1 MAVVKIMVAALLFAS
16 LTWAA
21 SVGIKIIPIKYVRTE
36 GVFQY
41 LSKEEIKAALRPLVM
56 TGFFDADMQAIHQAV
71 SELTWVDTV
80 TVKRVWP
87 DAIDIKIRE
96 KKPYVRWGLQ
106 SLISTRGEIITP
118 KNIEPFN
125 NLPILQGPEQQ
136 QVKTL
141 EIMKGVN
148 TALADQSM
156 KMAEFTI
163 NDRWAWKIKL
173 TTGLEIL
180 LGRNEQLKKLQRFLK
195 TLDVLGQ
202 EQVEKIAIVDLRY
215 PNGYA
220 VSWKPGTEE
229 IDWSHRFHTDATL
242 LTPRDGG
249 NAARLPGAVAASIL
263 GGRKNNG

>member
-1 MAVVKIMVAALLFAS
+1 MAVGKVTITVSLFAG
-16 LTWAA
+16 LIWMAI
-21 SVGIKIIPIKYVRTE
+21 VGVKSIPVKYVRTE

-41 LSKEEIKAALRPLVM
+41 LSKDEIKAALQPLVI

-96 KKPYVRWGLQ
+96 KKPYVRWGEQQLV
-106 SLISTRGEIITP
+106 SARGDIITP
-118 KNIEPFN
+118 KHIDAFKY
-125 NLPILQGPEQQ
+125 LPILQGPEQQ
-136 QVKTL
+136 QLKTL

-229 IDWSHRFHTDATL
+229 IDWKKIANPQHEI
-242 LTPRDGG
+242 DG
-249 NAARLPGAVAASIL
+249 
-263 GGRKNNG
+263 

>member
-1 MAVVKIMVAALLFAS
+1 MARIIMTVLVLAS
-16 LTWAA
+16 LGWIANY
-21 SVGIKIIPIKYVRTE
+21 GIKKIPIKYVRTE

-41 LSKEEIKAALRPLVM
+41 LSKDEIKSALKPLVR
-56 TGFFDADMQAIHQAV
+56 TGFFDADMQAIHQV
-71 SELTWVDTV
+71 VTELTWVDTV

-87 DAIDIKIRE
+87 DAIDIKVRE
-96 KKPYVRWGLQ
+96 KKPYVRWGQNRLV
-106 SLISTRGEIITP
+106 SAKGEIITP
-118 KNIEPFN
+118 KNMDAFMT
-125 NLPILQGPEQQ
+125 LPLLQGPELQQ
-136 QVKTL
+136 IKTL

-163 NDRWAWKIKL
+163 NDRWSWKIKL

-195 TLDVLGQ
+195 TLEVLGQ
-202 EQVEKIAIVDLRY
+202 EQVDRIAIVDLRY

-229 IDWSHRFHTDATL
+229 IDWKKIANPQREI
-242 LTPRDGG
+242 DG
-249 NAARLPGAVAASIL
+249 
-263 GGRKNNG
+263 

>member
-1 MAVVKIMVAALLFAS
+1 MTAAVRITVTVLLLAGLGYMAVF
-16 LTWAA
+16 
-21 SVGIKIIPIKYVRTE
+21 GIKSIPIKYVRTE

-41 LSKEEIKAALRPLVM
+41 LSKDEIKTALQPLVM

-71 SELTWVDTV
+71 AKLTWVDAV
-80 TVKRVWP
+80 SVKRVWP
-87 DAIDIKIRE
+87 DAIDVKIRE
-96 KKPYVRWGLQ
+96 KKPYVRWGQQ
-106 SLISTRGEIITP
+106 SLVSARGEIITP
-118 KNIEPFN
+118 KNIEQFT

-136 QVKTL
+136 QLKTL

-195 TLDVLGQ
+195 TLEVLGP
-202 EQVEKIAIVDLRY
+202 EQVDKIAIVDLRY

-229 IDWSHRFHTDATL
+229 IDWKKIANPQHETD
-242 LTPRDGG
+242 G
-249 NAARLPGAVAASIL
+249 
-263 GGRKNNG
+263 

>member
-1 MAVVKIMVAALLFAS
+1 MKAVAKTLMSVLLIAGLVLLAGFGVKR
-16 LTWAA
+16 
-21 SVGIKIIPIKYVRTE
+21 IPIKYVRTE

-41 LSKEEIKAALRPLVM
+41 LSKDEIKTALQPLVT

-71 SELTWVDTV
+71 SQLTWVDTV

-96 KKPYVRWGLQ
+96 KKPYVRWGQQ
-106 SLISTRGEIITP
+106 SLVTARGDIITP
-118 KNIEPFN
+118 KNIDQFKT
-125 NLPILQGPEQQ
+125 LPILQGPELQ

-156 KMAEFTI
+156 RMAEFTI

-195 TLDVLGQ
+195 TLEVLGQ

-229 IDWSHRFHTDATL
+229 IDWKKIANPQHEI
-242 LTPRDGG
+242 DG
-249 NAARLPGAVAASIL
+249 
-263 GGRKNNG
+263 

>member
-1 MAVVKIMVAALLFAS
+1 MTATKTMITVLLMTGLIWIAGLGVKS
-16 LTWAA
+16 
-21 SVGIKIIPIKYVRTE
+21 IPIKYVRSE

-41 LSKEEIKAALRPLVM
+41 LGKDEIKTALQPLVM
-56 TGFFDADMQAIHQAV
+56 TGFFDADMQAIHRAV
-71 SELTWVDTV
+71 SDLVWVDSV

-96 KKPYVRWGLQ
+96 KKPYVRWGEH
-106 SLISTRGEIITP
+106 SLISARGEIITP
-118 KNIEPFN
+118 KNIDQFKN
-125 NLPILQGPEQQ
+125 MPILQGPEQQ
-136 QVKTL
+136 QAKTL

-202 EQVEKIAIVDLRY
+202 EQVERIAIVDLRY

-220 VSWKPGTEE
+220 VSWKPGAEE
-229 IDWSHRFHTDATL
+229 IDWKKIADR
-242 LTPRDGG
+242 RREIDG
-249 NAARLPGAVAASIL
+249 
-263 GGRKNNG
+263 

>member
-1 MAVVKIMVAALLFAS
+1 MKAVVKAMITVLLLAGLAWMAGFG
-16 LTWAA
+16 
-21 SVGIKIIPIKYVRTE
+21 VKRIPIKYVRTE

-41 LSKEEIKAALRPLVM
+41 LSKDEIKTALQPLVM
-56 TGFFDADMQAIHQAV
+56 SSFFDADMQAIHQAV
-71 SELTWVDTV
+71 SELAWVDTV
-80 TVKRVWP
+80 SVKRVWP
-87 DAIDIKIRE
+87 DAIDIKIHE
-96 KKPYVRWGLQ
+96 KKPYVRWGQ
-106 SLISTRGEIITP
+106 HSLVTARGEIITP
-118 KNIEPFN
+118 KNIDQFKH
-125 NLPILQGPEQQ
+125 LPILQGPDQQ
-136 QVKTL
+136 QLKTL

-195 TLDVLGQ
+195 TLEVLEQ

-229 IDWSHRFHTDATL
+229 IDWKKIADPQHEI
-242 LTPRDGG
+242 DG
-249 NAARLPGAVAASIL
+249 
-263 GGRKNNG
+263 

>member
-1 MAVVKIMVAALLFAS
+1 VKAAIKGTSTLLLLIGLVWSAVS
-16 LTWAA
+16 
-21 SVGIKIIPIKYVRTE
+21 GIKRIPIKYVRTE

-41 LSKEEIKAALRPLVM
+41 LSKEEIRTALEPLVT

-71 SELTWVDTV
+71 SQLTWVDTV

-96 KKPYVRWGLQ
+96 KKPYVRWGQQ
-106 SLISTRGEIITP
+106 SLVSTRGEIITP
-118 KNIEPFN
+118 KNIDAFKY
-125 NLPILQGPEQQ
+125 LPILQGPEQQ
-136 QVKTL
+136 QLKTL

-163 NDRWAWKIKL
+163 NDRWSWKIKL

-229 IDWSHRFHTDATL
+229 TDWKKIANPQREV
-242 LTPRDGG
+242 DG
-249 NAARLPGAVAASIL
+249 
-263 GGRKNNG
+263 

>member
-1 MAVVKIMVAALLFAS
+1 MTVAKGMITVLLLAGLVWIVGF
-16 LTWAA
+16 
-21 SVGIKIIPIKYVRTE
+21 GIKKIPIKYVRTE

-41 LSKEEIKAALRPLVM
+41 LSKDEIKVALQPLVT

-71 SELTWVDTV
+71 SGLTWVDTV

-96 KKPYVRWGLQ
+96 KKPYVRWGLHRLV
-106 SLISTRGEIITP
+106 SARGEIIIP
-118 KNIEPFN
+118 KNIDEFKA
-125 NLPILQGPEQQ
+125 LPLLQGPELQ

-195 TLDVLGQ
+195 TLEVLGQ
-202 EQVEKIAIVDLRY
+202 EQVERMAIVDLRY

-220 VSWKPGTEE
+220 VSWIPGTEE
-229 IDWSHRFHTDATL
+229 IDWGSVPIH
-242 LTPRDGG
+242 
-249 NAARLPGAVAASIL
+249 NV
-263 GGRKNNG
+263 K